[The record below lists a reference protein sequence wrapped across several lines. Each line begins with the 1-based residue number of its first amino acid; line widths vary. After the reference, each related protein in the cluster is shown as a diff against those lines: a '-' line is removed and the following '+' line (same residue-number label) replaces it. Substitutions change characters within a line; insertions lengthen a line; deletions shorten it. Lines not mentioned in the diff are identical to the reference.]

1 MEKSLRKVRGLLQQ
15 FKDVTIAQIP
25 QEQNQ
30 ELNMPQPLG
39 ASFGMTKG
47 DNMPLE
53 FIEHPNIE
61 EVEDTH
67 TPSKEPRLDGTLCLL
82 PLGQARASW

>member
-1 MEKSLRKVRGLLQQ
+1 
-15 FKDVTIAQIP
+15 
-25 QEQNQ
+25 
-30 ELNMPQPLG
+30 
-39 ASFGMTKG
+39 MTKG

-82 PLGQARASW
+82 HLG

>member
-1 MEKSLRKVRGLLQQ
+1 
-15 FKDVTIAQIP
+15 
-25 QEQNQ
+25 
-30 ELNMPQPLG
+30 
-39 ASFGMTKG
+39 MTKG

-82 PLGQARASW
+82 PLGEARASW

>member
-1 MEKSLRKVRGLLQQ
+1 
-15 FKDVTIAQIP
+15 
-25 QEQNQ
+25 
-30 ELNMPQPLG
+30 
-39 ASFGMTKG
+39 MTKG

-82 PLGQARASW
+82 PLGQARASWWEDGLRTTTKNDLIHTNQREII